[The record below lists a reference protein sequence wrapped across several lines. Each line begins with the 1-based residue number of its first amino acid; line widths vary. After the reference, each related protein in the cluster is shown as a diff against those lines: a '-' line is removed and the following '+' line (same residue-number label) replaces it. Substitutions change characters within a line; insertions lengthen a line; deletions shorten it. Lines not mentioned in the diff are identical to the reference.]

1 MNSAQSTSNSALR
14 LPPGPRGL
22 PILGSMLKLMGPEP
36 AHIAISRLACQYGD
50 VSLIHLGSIPTVVI
64 SHPEVMAEA
73 FAKNELS
80 GRFLNEVF
88 AIMTKEES
96 VFHADYGE
104 YWKDLSEFTKRQ
116 LWSAEDVEIL
126 SKKHFEPAIDAIAD
140 RMCLMADSGEPVK
153 VQEVLTEGDFDL
165 TFRTLF
171 GWQENETDE
180 FRQWKEALRERMAW
194 FNAAGVVPNPAD
206 FLPWVK
212 ILPRR
217 RLREGRRQRDARDRI
232 MSDLVDS
239 VHKRRAAS
247 LPATTGLV
255 DIMLDKEEAGEI
267 SRGAIHALCMEV
279 VGAVSPGVAATTS
292 WFLLIVANRP
302 EVQAKIHEELDRVI
316 GRNGP
321 PPTAEDR
328 MRLPYTFACVA
339 ESMRYRTIAPFGIPH
354 RAMQDTKIGGYRIPE
369 GVQVFGN
376 IYSVCHD
383 ARFWD
388 SPDEFIPERFLP
400 EADGS
405 PPSAL
410 SSPAYV
416 PFGIGVRRC
425 TGDHFALGA
434 FWLHVVRIMHRLRLE
449 TPEGVPLS
457 EDEVFALSIE
467 PKPHVLK
474 AIRR

>member
-1 MNSAQSTSNSALR
+1 MNSAQSASNSALP

-22 PILGSMLKLMGPEP
+22 PILGSMLKLRGPDP

-50 VSLIHLGSIPTVVI
+50 VSLIHLGSVATVVI

-73 FAKNELS
+73 FAKNELN
-80 GRFLNEVF
+80 GRFLNEALAV
-88 AIMTKEES
+88 MTKEAS
-96 VFHADYGE
+96 VFNADYSE
-104 YWKDLSEFTKRQ
+104 HWENLSEFTTHQ
-116 LWSAEDVEIL
+116 LWSAEEVEIL
-126 SKKHFEPAIDAIAD
+126 SKKHFEPAIDAIAN
-140 RMCLMADSGEPVK
+140 RMCLMADSGYPVK
-153 VQEVLTEGDFDL
+153 VHEVLIEGDFDL

-194 FNAAGVVPNPAD
+194 FRAAVMVLTPAD
-206 FLPWVK
+206 FLPWLR

-232 MSDLVDS
+232 ISDLVDS
-239 VHKRRAAS
+239 VYKRRTAS

-255 DIMLDKEEAGEI
+255 DLMLDKEEAGEI
-267 SRGAIHALCMEV
+267 SRGAIHSLCIETF
-279 VGAVSPGVAATTS
+279 GAIPAGVAATTS

-302 EVQAKIHEELDRVI
+302 KVQAKIHEELDRVI

-321 PPTAEDR
+321 PPTAADR

-354 RAMQDTKIGGYRIPE
+354 KAMQDTKIGSYRIPE
-369 GVQVFGN
+369 GAQVFGN

-383 ARFWD
+383 VRFWD

-410 SSPAYV
+410 SRLAYM
-416 PFGIGVRRC
+416 PFGVGLRRC
-425 TGDHFALGA
+425 SGDHFALSA

-449 TPEGVPLS
+449 TPAGVPLS
-457 EDEVFALSIE
+457 EDEVFAFSTE
-467 PKPHVLK
+467 PKPYVLK

>member
-1 MNSAQSTSNSALR
+1 
-14 LPPGPRGL
+14 
-22 PILGSMLKLMGPEP
+22 
-36 AHIAISRLACQYGD
+36 
-50 VSLIHLGSIPTVVI
+50 
-64 SHPEVMAEA
+64 MAEA

-194 FNAAGVVPNPAD
+194 FSTAAVVPNPAD

-255 DIMLDKEEAGEI
+255 DIMLNKEEAGEI
-267 SRGAIHALCMEV
+267 SRGAIHALCTEV

-328 MRLPYTFACVA
+328 MAPALHVCLRGRVHALPHCRSLWHSTQGNAGHENRRLP
-339 ESMRYRTIAPFGIPH
+339 
-354 RAMQDTKIGGYRIPE
+354 
-369 GVQVFGN
+369 
-376 IYSVCHD
+376 
-383 ARFWD
+383 D
-388 SPDEFIPERFLP
+388 S
-400 EADGS
+400 
-405 PPSAL
+405 
-410 SSPAYV
+410 
-416 PFGIGVRRC
+416 
-425 TGDHFALGA
+425 
-434 FWLHVVRIMHRLRLE
+434 
-449 TPEGVPLS
+449 
-457 EDEVFALSIE
+457 
-467 PKPHVLK
+467 
-474 AIRR
+474 